1 MGKVPN
7 AKDIK
12 SFLFLQKLGIR
23 LGAMGLALLL
33 WLFVVSENEYTM
45 VVDVPI
51 EARNLPAGHAH
62 KKRSSLFSEGSTAR

>member
-45 VVDVPI
+45 VVDVTI
-51 EARNLPAGHAH
+51 EA
-62 KKRSSLFSEGSTAR
+62 